1 MQNRSPNAILS
12 PIELAELRRI
22 AGGLT
27 SNHGAVLIGMQLVKL
42 DEAGALVLT
51 DLGRQRLKREDP
63 KAWRG
68 PPGTNP
74 FGLNKH

>member
-22 AGGLT
+22 GGGLT
-27 SNHGAVLIGMQLVKL
+27 SNHGAVLVGMQLVKL
-42 DEAGALVLT
+42 DEAGVLVLT
-51 DLGRQRLKREDP
+51 DLGRQRLEREDP
-63 KAWRG
+63 KTWRG